1 MVAIASNTGVNNAE
15 QLRVALYKN
24 GSLYQQSVL
33 DGRDGLS
40 SDTLGGTVV
49 AIIDLDADDYVE
61 LFAKFFDGGSASSN
75 NYYTNST
82 TFQGFRITGV

>member
-1 MVAIASNTGVNNAE
+1 
-15 QLRVALYKN
+15 KN

-61 LFAKFFDGGSASSN
+61 LFAKIFLMVVQPVQTIIIPIAQHFKDLG
-75 NYYTNST
+75 
-82 TFQGFRITGV
+82 